1 MDGVSLISFNGKT
14 PWIHPSA
21 FIAPGCRIIGDVE
34 IAEDASV
41 WYNCVLRGDVNPI
54 RIGRG
59 SNVQDGT
66 VIHCE
71 SRWGGGE
78 GYPTIIGAD
87 VLIGHTAIVHGTI
100 VKDRSLIG
108 MGSITMNG
116 CVVEEGGMLAAGAM
130 LTPGKT
136 IGANELW
143 TGRPAKLARPL
154 TDEELGMNQAG
165 TKHYALLAK
174 AHAEAIRAG

>member
-1 MDGVSLISFNGKT
+1 MDGVSLITFNGKT
-14 PWIHPSA
+14 PRIHPSA

-54 RIGRG
+54 RIGPR
-59 SNVQDGT
+59 SNIQDGT

-71 SRWGGGE
+71 SRWGDRE

-87 VLIGHTAIVHGTI
+87 VLVGHIAIVHGTI

-108 MGSITMNG
+108 MGAITMNG
-116 CVVEEGGMLAAGAM
+116 CVVEEGSMLAAGAM
-130 LTPGKT
+130 LTPGKA

-143 TGRPAKLARPL
+143 AGRPAKLMRPL
-154 TDEELGMNQAG
+154 TGEELAMNRAG
-165 TKHYALLAK
+165 TEHYARLAK
-174 AHAEAIRAG
+174 AHAEAVKA